1 MAGAIAVS
9 ASPGFRTVL
18 VAAAATIVRVL
29 HARQIEVLLP
39 VGTFFLEGQ
48 GTIADF
54 DPSCGFVW
62 AEAGIFH
69 IPEVFAFGNGAFA
82 QGLVFDSFQKC
93 LPALLFH
100 TGSYQISH
108 MCILR

>member
-1 MAGAIAVS
+1 MVFNFCS
-9 ASPGFRTVL
+9 RRLVQSQSPQAQGSEPFWS
-18 VAAAATIVRVL
+18 
-29 HARQIEVLLP
+29 RQRRR
-39 VGTFFLEGQ
+39 EGQ

-54 DPSCGFVW
+54 DPSRGFVW

-69 IPEVFAFGNGAFA
+69 IPEVFPFGNGAFA

-108 MCILR
+108 TCILR